1 MFVLTKN
8 GAKATGRR
16 GKEGVEGEEAR
27 MMFPLRASDT

>member
-16 GKEGVEGEEAR
+16 RERGSGRGG
-27 MMFPLRASDT
+27 